1 MREAASRTSQ
11 LGDQRISK
19 NLSVDTIQGGC
30 YQDTITAP
38 GSFGEGAQGRSER
51 DGPCIFGR
59 AS

>member
-11 LGDQRISK
+11 LGSQRISEK
-19 NLSVDTIQGGC
+19 SSLDTIQGGC
-30 YQDTITAP
+30 YKKTITAP
-38 GSFGEGAQGRSER
+38 GSFGERAQGRSER